1 MVDNHE
7 KRLSNMM
14 AIIQPL
20 ISLKKN
26 VFSKT
31 NPSERLV
38 LCGLPFSPF
47 FFWVG
52 FIPFYGGRPPANR
65 QLQRR
70 VPSFDPF
77 IGDFPMESPLT
88 CLITIG

>member
-20 ISLKKN
+20 ISLKKCFPEDKP
-26 VFSKT
+26 VGT
-31 NPSERLV
+31 PSALWFA
-38 LCGLPFSPF
+38 LFAI

-77 IGDFPMESPLT
+77 KGDFPMESPLT